1 MNYHQLVKDGFPCSH
16 NWMSAQH
23 GDSQILV
30 AKSKSATARSDL
42 KRAMENDTSG
52 QTAKK
57 QK

>member
-1 MNYHQLVKDGFPCSH
+1 MTYDQLVKDGFPYAH

-30 AKSKSATARSDL
+30 AKSKSSTARSDL
-42 KRAMENDTSG
+42 KRAMEDGTSD
-52 QTAKK
+52 QAVKK